1 MNTTKDIELKI
12 HKFEGIKKIVISMKS
27 IASLNLQKAQHLIDS
42 IREYESQ
49 INETLKGIL
58 SYYPDINLSF
68 TKGKKAII
76 VYGSDQGLCG
86 LFNEKLANFVQTE
99 FKEKEDFYGFIVIG
113 KKLDDFITDKK
124 IKTFPAPIDY
134 GSIYSYA
141 TNLME
146 FLSDLYISNQI
157 NEIYL
162 SYNQFVGIGKFKTVI
177 KKVIPFEIKRKNIY
191 EYPPIVDINPIE
203 ILSSSII
210 EYIYSNVFRAYI
222 ESFISENGVRMMNMN
237 NASKSIEKSIN
248 KLEIEKNYFRQE
260 EITNEIEEIISA
272 YKVLVG
278 EK

>member
-113 KKLDDFITDKK
+113 KKLDDFITDNK

>member
-68 TKGKKAII
+68 AKGKKAVI

-113 KKLDDFITDKK
+113 KKLDDFITDNK